1 MKKLAL
7 ILAVSLTGIF
17 AHANTDSYIDESEF
31 QTIQPMGGEMN
42 AESIVWACGM
52 KFSGT
57 SKGFK
62 IIVGKFKTVA
72 YGTLK
77 CTSLHKNYSQ
87 KIKIEIGHHWIGP
100 TAGIG
105 WFKLAG
111 KAATFSLLNCDPSK
125 VLGKYLV
132 AQGEAAIIGGVG
144 AFTAVKVGFPQLAV
158 DISLQLLKGFGV
170 QVGIDKMRI
179 SAVSDPVETVP
190 EPASVDLADY

>member
-7 ILAVSLTGIF
+7 ILAVSLTGLF
-17 AHANTDSYIDESEF
+17 AHANTTDVVDV
-31 QTIQPMGGEMN
+31 QPMGGEMN
-42 AESIVWACGM
+42 AESLAWVCGM
-52 KFSGT
+52 KFTGT

-62 IIVGKFKTVA
+62 VIIGQFKTVA

-77 CTSLHKNYSQ
+77 CTSLKKSYTQ
-87 KIKIEIGHHWIGP
+87 RVKVEIGHHWIGP

-111 KAATFSLLNCDPSK
+111 KAATISLFNCNPDK
-125 VLGKYLV
+125 LLGNYLV
-132 AQGEAAIIGGVG
+132 AQSEAAIIGGVG

-179 SAVSDPVETVP
+179 SAVSSPVETP
-190 EPASVDLADY
+190 LPASSDLADM